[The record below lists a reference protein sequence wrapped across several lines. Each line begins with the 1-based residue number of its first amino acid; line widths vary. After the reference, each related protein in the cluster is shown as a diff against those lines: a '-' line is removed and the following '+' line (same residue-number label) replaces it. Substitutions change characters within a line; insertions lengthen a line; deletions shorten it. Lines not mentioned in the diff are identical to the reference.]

1 MRQAIPSLCP
11 KIKKAHLQNYIVH
24 MKYKVDE
31 VFHGTYEYTVQL
43 MKKKENI
50 NVQAQ

>member
-1 MRQAIPSLCP
+1 MR
-11 KIKKAHLQNYIVH
+11 
-24 MKYKVDE
+24 YKVDE

-43 MKKKENI
+43 MKNKECI